1 MSGYSKPPKKTWVR
15 IFVLIM
21 ALAMI
26 ASFVLMVVR

>member
-1 MSGYSKPPKKTWVR
+1 MSGYSKPPKKLWVR

-26 ASFVLMVVR
+26 GSFIMMIIR